1 MKIAAYTQIGVT
13 MGEYQEKVEKQLW
26 NMLCSS
32 KIDIGS
38 KEAFRRVF
46 EPIFKIK
53 HKEAVKLVEAPLWS
67 KLYSITR
74 ETRDPKEL
82 RSQFISLTKFNVGE
96 VTEQIWNIMHL
107 SVTKPCDERAFKEI
121 FGPLFKIDSKRT
133 IKQFDD
139 HLWSAL
145 YSIIKKIHDP
155 EEMGKKLKILVQINV
170 KRAAEIIKEI
180 DPEKHQFL
188 QYYKR

>member
-1 MKIAAYTQIGVT
+1 

-26 NMLCSS
+26 TMLCSS
-32 KIDIGS
+32 KIDIGN
-38 KEAFRRVF
+38 KEAYRRVF
-46 EPIFKIK
+46 KPIFKIK

-67 KLYSITR
+67 KLYSLTKEI
-74 ETRDPKEL
+74 RDPKEL

-107 SVTKPCDERAFKEI
+107 SVTKTCDERTFKELYK
-121 FGPLFKIDSKRT
+121 PLFKIDTKRAV
-133 IKQFDD
+133 KFFDD
-139 HLWSAL
+139 HLWVAL
-145 YSIIKKIHDP
+145 YSITQKISDP
-155 EEMGKKLKILVQINV
+155 EEMGKKLKSLVQLDV
-170 KRAAEIIKEI
+170 KRAAELIKEI